1 MATITTAT
9 GKVIDIDTGEV
20 VGQQEALVPQ
30 EKQEIPGTAM
40 DVARQLSW
48 GMNALMF
55 SIPDAGVR
63 AIGRGLG
70 LDDKEVVTL
79 TKLFNSGERAPKNA
93 EERYARAIGGAIGAN
108 LPFTGIL
115 GYMAKSQ
122 KLAAPLMADAGVLKR
137 VAKDTLDFVR
147 KNPKTAFAVDIGSG
161 AAFGAV
167 EQYTKEEEMSPFAQ
181 MAAPLVA
188 SVAGPAA
195 LGSAASLASKLPL
208 PSVMAFK
215 YGRSLVNPDAATE
228 KLTQVGKDITG
239 EYPFF
244 MRSVVSPLVKR
255 AERKAGEALGQGEIQ
270 IALQESEQL
279 IQELGAQGIRLNTAE
294 RTMLPYFVK
303 EQGAAVRTM
312 DSVTLKA
319 ELERRVENMNQFEGL
334 MARLAPKSDMSA
346 EQALNIIRGDAEGLQ
361 QRILQQIGDE
371 KGLEA
376 GRLADRYTPANQDIL
391 GKEIRETILGGGES
405 AFWNL
410 RNVENR
416 MGLRMQFTQDGVPLP
431 TRDANGVSLYTA
443 TDIEKPINDII
454 GKYNILTGPIKS
466 YAPGLVKVLGRYKGA
481 QGAKGTNAFEESLTR
496 ELTDV
501 LVQRERPK
509 SGPGASAG
517 YFREDELT
525 AGAARADLDFRTQQ
539 EAIANS
545 LAKQIISPAD
555 LTGTAKRPGLADLKL
570 PEDKKFELIAK
581 SYGLNPDLVKGAVA
595 RAKATAE
602 KTGKVDINFPEAVE
616 LLQRTTEYRNNAL
629 RRFNETQME
638 GKGRIAAQK
647 ELDKANAVHK
657 DISDMLFKAVP
668 KLGKEYST
676 FKQAY
681 QDIYEGAYERYLPLL
696 MAEKRGTGEFLTS
709 NEKILSKAFESAE
722 NMRDIKTLLGG
733 TPKGDELLTQTT
745 MDWLQKQKILNDD
758 GIIDPKK
765 LQNVLAQ
772 KKNIVDALPAPL
784 RQALNDELVTGK
796 AFAARMAQLEV
807 RKESVID
814 AELGRLLTQISR
826 EGAEPGPLLERALRN
841 PADMKSLVNA
851 VKDKPELLEALRR
864 GVYNMAAEQFGDKS
878 ISTFLNNA
886 NKRSLSFL
894 FEPKDL
900 TNLQRLGD
908 LEKRIRISE
917 GIVDIPKPFET
928 TDEALQRVA
937 GVSIRNI
944 TTMYRGLTG
953 LGGVKPSPMDAGVY
967 LGMRLIGRQEYG
979 IMDRV
984 MQKAISDPDFAAA
997 LVANKETG
1005 SLAKQLEKL
1014 NRKAMFTGVYIPEVI
1029 YKAPQ
1034 RAAMIGIAEDLQ
1046 EEPPT
1051 AAPAP
1056 VAPQPAP
1063 APQPTA
1069 REMMQNMNKQQP
1081 PAPPTRGP
1089 QIIPAA
1095 PERNKL
1101 PPQAP
1106 RSGNAAQMYQALFP
1120 NDTLGNIIQQQ
1131 QMPQ

>member
-1 MATITTAT
+1 
-9 GKVIDIDTGEV
+9 
-20 VGQQEALVPQ
+20 
-30 EKQEIPGTAM
+30 
-40 DVARQLSW
+40 
-48 GMNALMF
+48 MNALMF

-70 LDDKEVVTL
+70 LDDKEVTTL
-79 TKLFNSGERAPKNA
+79 TKIFNTGERAPKNSA
-93 EERYARAIGGAIGAN
+93 ERYARAIGGAIGAN
-108 LPFTGIL
+108 LPITGIV

-147 KNPKTAFAVDIGSG
+147 KNPKAAFAADIGSG

-181 MAAPLVA
+181 TVAPLVA

-195 LGSAASLASKLPL
+195 LGAAASVASKVPL
-208 PSVMAFK
+208 PSVLAFK
-215 YGRSLVNPDAATE
+215 YGKQLVDPTSAQA
-228 KLTQVGKDITG
+228 KLTQVGKDIAG
-239 EYPFF
+239 EYPFLF
-244 MRSVVSPLVKR
+244 RPAAGLLAGR
-255 AERKAGEALGQGEIQ
+255 AERTIGRALSEGKTPL
-270 IALQESEQL
+270 ALQESEQL
-279 IQELGAQGIRLNTAE
+279 IQELGAQGIKLNTAE
-294 RTMLPYFVK
+294 RTMLSDYIEK
-303 EQGAAVRTM
+303 QGDAVRAM
-312 DSVTLKA
+312 NPVELKA
-319 ELERRVENMNQFEGL
+319 ELERRANNMNQFEEL

-346 EQALNIIRGDAEGLQ
+346 EQALNIIRGDAENMQ

-376 GRLADRYTPANQDIL
+376 GRLAERYTPANQDIL
-391 GKEIRETILGGGES
+391 GREIRETILGGGES

-443 TDIEKPINDII
+443 TDIEKPINNILQ
-454 GKYNILTGPIKS
+454 KYNILTGPIKS
-466 YAPGLVKVLGRYKGA
+466 YAPGLVKVLGRYKSA
-481 QGAKGTNAFEESLTR
+481 QGAKGTNAFEDSLTR
-496 ELTDV
+496 ELTDI
-501 LVQRERPK
+501 LVQRERPS

-517 YFREDELT
+517 YFREDELM
-525 AGAARADLDFRTQQ
+525 AGAAKADLDFRAQQ
-539 EAIANS
+539 ETIANS
-545 LAKQIISPAD
+545 LAKEIISPTS

-570 PEDKKFELIAK
+570 PENKKFELIAK
-581 SYGLNPDLVKGAVA
+581 SYGLSPDQVKGAVT
-595 RAKATAE
+595 RAKEMAE

-629 RRFNETQME
+629 RRFNESQLE

-657 DISDMLFKAVP
+657 DISEMLFQAVP

-681 QDIYEGAYERYLPLL
+681 KDIYEGAYERYLPLL

-722 NMRDIKTLLGG
+722 NMRDIKTLLAG
-733 TPKGDELLTQTT
+733 TPKGDELMTQAT
-745 MDWLQKQKILNDD
+745 MDWLQKQKILNED
-758 GIIDPKK
+758 GILDPRK
-765 LQNVLAQ
+765 LQTVLAQ
-772 KKNIVDALPAPL
+772 KKNIIEALPDPL
-784 RQALNDELVTGK
+784 QTALNDELVTGK
-796 AFAARMAQLEV
+796 AFANRMAQLEA

-814 AELGRLLTQISR
+814 AELGRLLKQISR

-878 ISTFLNNA
+878 ISAFLGNA

-894 FEPKDL
+894 FDPKDL

-908 LEKRIRISE
+908 LEKRIRVSE
-917 GIVDIPKPFET
+917 GITDTPKPFET
-928 TDEALQRVA
+928 TDEAMQRIL
-937 GVSIRNI
+937 GVGMRNLS
-944 TTMYRGLTG
+944 TTYRGLSG
-953 LGGVKPSPMDAGVY
+953 AGGYKASPMDAGVY
-967 LGMRLIGRQEYG
+967 LGMRLVGRQEYG
-979 IMDRV
+979 ILDRV

-997 LVANKETG
+997 LVANNEKN
-1005 SLAKQLEKL
+1005 SLEKQLAKL
-1014 NRKAMFTGVYIPEVI
+1014 NRKAMLTGVYIPEVVF
-1029 YKAPQ
+1029 KAPQ
-1034 RAAMIGIAEDLQ
+1034 RAAMIEGSEALQ
-1046 EEPPT
+1046 EPMPEEEVQM
-1051 AAPAP
+1051 AP
-1056 VAPQPAP
+1056 PAP
-1063 APQPTA
+1063 APAAPIAPQAPRA
-1069 REMMQNMNKQQP
+1069 AQMMEQFKKAQP
-1081 PAPPTRGP
+1081 PAPPTRGM
-1089 QIIPAA
+1089 QVIPAA

-1106 RSGNAAQMYQALFP
+1106 TSGNAAQMYQALFP

-1131 QMPQ
+1131 KQMPQ